1 MTMFE
6 EILVLLDNSDYSLWA
21 LDRSVDFAKISGAKT
36 KLTGT
41 HVYAAKLHEDRFV
54 QMEPGLPEEYQE
66 EEKLQEQRD
75 IHADL
80 IEKGLQIISD
90 SYLDV
95 FQETCEKEGVDYTRK
110 AMEGRN
116 YDEIVKDVEKTKY
129 DLVAMGAKGLG
140 EVKSTQLGSVCER
153 VARRINVDSLVMK
166 KPLAL
171 KGGHVVV
178 GIDGSEQ
185 SFAAMRAALMMKKHL
200 GCSVTALTVF
210 DPDFHYKVFDSIAKV
225 LSEEDGKVFKFE
237 QQEKLHEEIIDS
249 GLEKIYKDHLDQ
261 AEAMAKDEG
270 VEIDSFVL
278 SGKAYDEIIK
288 WVEDKEIAL
297 LLLGKV
303 GVHSAVDE
311 LDIGSNAE
319 NLLRNAP
326 CNVMLVSRREKVEPE
341 RQKAMDDV
349 EWTDEALVLLD
360 RVPGF
365 VRNLVKGH
373 MQANALKVG
382 EKKITAQMMKDARE
396 KMGM

>member
-1 MTMFE
+1 MKLFE
-6 EILVLLDNSDYSLWA
+6 EILVMLDNSDYSLWA
-21 LDRSVDFAKISGAKT
+21 LDRSIDFAKISSS
-36 KLTGT
+36 KLTGA
-41 HVYAAKLHEDRFV
+41 HVYASKLHEDRFT

-80 IEKGLQIISD
+80 IEKGLKIISD

-95 FQETCEKEGVDYTRK
+95 FQEKCEKEGIEYARK
-110 AMEGRN
+110 MMEGRN
-116 YDEIVKDVEKTKY
+116 YDEIVKDVLKSKY

-140 EVKSTQLGSVCER
+140 EVKTTQLGSVCER

-166 KPLAL
+166 KPLEL

-200 GCSVTALTVF
+200 GCTVTALTVF

-249 GLEKIYKDHLDQ
+249 GLEKIYKDHLER
-261 AEAMAKDEG
+261 AKEMASKEELD
-270 VEIDSFVL
+270 IDSYVL
-278 SGKAYDEIIK
+278 SGKPYDEIIK
-288 WVEDKEIAL
+288 WVEGKDIAL

-303 GVHSAVDE
+303 GVHSSVDE
-311 LDIGSNAE
+311 LDIGSNSE

-341 RQKAMDDV
+341 RQKEMDDI
-349 EWTDEALVLLD
+349 EWTGEALELLE
-360 RVPGF
+360 RVPSF

-382 EKKITAQMMKDARE
+382 ADKITAQMMKDARK